1 MPSGLQFGR
10 GFQRLV
16 DAQMRYVR
24 NAHTVYLRLRNFP
37 DLQQVSQAVQL
48 GFALTPSGAGTN
60 IGTQDIQI
68 DPPPSVKMISI
79 HNIGQSMGKLR
90 FGARQF
96 LISATFVERQ
106 VAQQGLT
113 DQDLVFRGPN
123 VVGLVVDNQL
133 FSIENIAHEELA
145 GHTVVWTLTC
155 NAAETINPGIS

>member
-1 MPSGLQFGR
+1 MPAGVNFGFGLQR
-10 GFQRLV
+10 IV

-37 DLQQVSQAVQL
+37 DLQAVSQAVQL
-48 GFALTPSGAGTN
+48 GFALTPSGTN
-60 IGTQDIQI
+60 QVGVQDIQI

-96 LISATFVERQ
+96 LISGSFVDRQ
-106 VAQQGLT
+106 VAQQGLSN
-113 DQDLVFRGPN
+113 QDLVFRAPN

-145 GHTVVWTLTC
+145 GKTVIWTLLC
-155 NAAETINPGIS
+155 NAPETIQPGTA

>member
-1 MPSGLQFGR
+1 MPSGLQFGF
-10 GFQRLV
+10 GMQRLI

-48 GFALTPSGAGTN
+48 GFAITPSGNQVGTE
-60 IGTQDIQI
+60 DIQI

-96 LISATFVERQ
+96 LISATFVEQ
-106 VAQQGLT
+106 QKALQGLT
-113 DQDLVFRGPN
+113 HQDLVFRGPN

-145 GHTVVWTLTC
+145 GHTVIYTLTC
-155 NAAETINPGIS
+155 NGPETINPGTA